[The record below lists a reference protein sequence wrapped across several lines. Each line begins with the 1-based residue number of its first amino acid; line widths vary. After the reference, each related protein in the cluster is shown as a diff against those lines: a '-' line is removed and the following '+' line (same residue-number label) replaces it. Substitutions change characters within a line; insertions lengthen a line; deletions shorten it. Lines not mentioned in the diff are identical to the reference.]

1 MAKGDDAKGSADRR
15 SGAADWQSLHL
26 WQIQPVRDVLLVLA
40 IFGVL
45 YFGYLISVVTIPL
58 LLALMLAYLFEP
70 IVQRLSRISWMS
82 RQGAAA
88 AIIVAAVVV
97 IVVPAAL
104 ATGFAIVQ
112 GAGFAQEFAASTR
125 QLVASI
131 ENPEDESLR
140 AGLRA
145 RGGSWLDI
153 RDAVVEAE
161 AAEAARLEAEQAAER
176 AAEEAAASGEA
187 PPPEGEETAGDD
199 EDDLSPLEDVARDLR
214 TSAAVAAYET
224 LRYLGSWVDRNRE
237 LAGQRAIAA
246 GQGALSAALSVL
258 TRVSLIGFGAFLTAF
273 FFFFMSSSFGKVLAF
288 FRELLPD
295 EHEERIVELAGKMDG
310 VIAGFVRGRLTIAAI
325 QSVIFVVAY
334 WAIGVP
340 APLII
345 GPIVGFL
352 SIVPYVALV
361 GIPVSMLLLW
371 LEPSGGGFQGEWWW
385 IVGAPIVVYFVV
397 QALDDYV
404 LTPLIQGKST
414 NMETPFILFASLAG
428 GALAGVYG
436 LLLGIPVAACA
447 KILITEVVWPRFE
460 QWKQGNVK
468 DPLPFGRE
476 KE

>member
-1 MAKGDDAKGSADRR
+1 MAKGDDAKGSGDRR
-15 SGAADWQSLHL
+15 SGAADWQALHL

-45 YFGYLISVVTIPL
+45 YFGYLISVVTVPL
-58 LLALMLAYLFEP
+58 LLALLLAYLFEP
-70 IVQRLSRISWMS
+70 VVQRLTRVSWIS

-104 ATGFAIVQ
+104 ALGFAIVQ
-112 GAGFAQEFAASTR
+112 GAGFAQEFAANTR

-140 AGLRA
+140 NALRA
-145 RGGSWLDI
+145 EGGSWLDI

-161 AAEAARLEAEQAAER
+161 RAEAARIEAER
-176 AAEEAAASGEA
+176 AAEEAAGDAGAGEA
-187 PPPEGEETAGDD
+187 PPPDDAQTAGDD
-199 EDDLSPLEDVARDLR
+199 EDDLSAFQDVARDVR
-214 TSAAVAAYET
+214 TTAAVAAYEA
-224 LRYLGSWVDRNRE
+224 LRYVGSWIERNRE

-246 GQGALSAALSVL
+246 GQGALSAALNAL

-295 EHEERIVELAGKMDG
+295 EHEDRIVELAGKMDG

-325 QSVIFVVAY
+325 QAVFFVIAY

-361 GIPVSMLLLW
+361 GIPVSVLLLW
-371 LEPSGGGFQGEWWW
+371 LEPSGGGFQSEWWW
-385 IVGAPIVVYFVV
+385 IIGAPVVVYFIV

-460 QWKQGNVK
+460 DWKQGKVK
-468 DPLPFGRE
+468 DPLPFGGD

>member
-97 IVVPAAL
+97 IVVPAVL

-112 GAGFAQEFAASTR
+112 GAGFAQEFTTSTR

-131 ENPEDESLR
+131 ESPDDEGLR

-161 AAEAARLEAEQAAER
+161 RAEAARIEAEQAAG
-176 AAEEAAASGEA
+176 AEDA
-187 PPPEGEETAGDD
+187 PPPPEAAEAAGDG

-214 TSAAVAAYET
+214 TTAAVAAYET
-224 LRYLGSWVDRNRE
+224 LRYLGSWIDRNRE

-476 KE
+476 KK